1 MPHTGAAMNKNTQ
14 TWTQRS
20 PFGDLI
26 ISAGK
31 DGVSYIELRGGRP
44 KRRPHV
50 DGVAKRPP
58 PAVREISSAL
68 ARYFAGDAH
77 ALDGLAV
84 DLSGV
89 SSDFQ
94 RRVLLTLRDLVRPG
108 TTISYGELA
117 EAVGH
122 PGAAR
127 AVGTAMAN
135 NPVPLILPCHRVLA
149 SGGTLGGY
157 GGGLDM
163 KRRLLTMEGVR
174 LRAPRGGRDA

>member
-1 MPHTGAAMNKNTQ
+1 MKKNTTTTQ
-14 TWTQRS
+14 TWTQKS
-20 PFGDLI
+20 PFGELL

-31 DGVSYIELRGGRP
+31 DGVSYIQLRGA
-44 KRRPHV
+44 KRSKPRPHV

-58 PAVREISSAL
+58 AAARAISSAL
-68 ARYFAGDAH
+68 AKYFAGDAH
-77 ALDGLAV
+77 ALDRLQV
-84 DLSGV
+84 DLTNV
-89 SSDFQ
+89 PNEFQ
-94 RRVLLTLRDLVRPG
+94 RTVLTTLRRIVQPG
-108 TTISYGELA
+108 MTISYGELA

-149 SGGTLGGY
+149 SGGALGGY

-163 KRRLLTMEGVR
+163 KRALLRMEGVQ
-174 LRAPRGGRDA
+174 LSTKGRHR